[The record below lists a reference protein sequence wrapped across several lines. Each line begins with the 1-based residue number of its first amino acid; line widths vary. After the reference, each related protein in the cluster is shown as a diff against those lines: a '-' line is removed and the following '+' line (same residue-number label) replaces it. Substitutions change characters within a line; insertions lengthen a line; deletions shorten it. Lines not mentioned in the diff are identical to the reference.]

1 MNELRE
7 PDLPRTGKQ
16 CVGEAPRPG
25 RITGPGAVA
34 AEFVLARNTR
44 STVEAVGLAGIT
56 TRAKSGK
63 PASAAR
69 VGEADTARRVY
80 ELWDNAG
87 VPFVRAEAFHEQGMR
102 ALTRY
107 VRVERGVEGSVRAAP
122 VEFTGLVR
130 VGANAGWGEEIGDA
144 RYG

>member
-1 MNELRE
+1 MGAWRAR
-7 PDLPRTGKQ
+7 P
-16 CVGEAPRPG
+16 APCPG
-25 RITGPGAVA
+25 DIAGSRSSSA
-34 AEFVLARNTR
+34 AEEFAEISTRVL
-44 STVEAVGLAGIT
+44 
-56 TRAKSGK
+56 SGK
-63 PASAAR
+63 PASVAR
-69 VGEADTARRVY
+69 VGEATIARSVY

-130 VGANAGWGEEIGDA
+130 VGANAGRGEEIGDA